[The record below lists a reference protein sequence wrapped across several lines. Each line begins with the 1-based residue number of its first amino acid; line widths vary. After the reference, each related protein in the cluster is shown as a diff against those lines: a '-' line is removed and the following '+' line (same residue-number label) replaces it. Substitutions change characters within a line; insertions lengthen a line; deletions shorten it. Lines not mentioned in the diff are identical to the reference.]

1 MLAFKLSAEAVDS
14 VTKPVAPTIKNV
26 AIFLFLLFFVI
37 TTTRLPMVNKPNTV
51 IIDCD

>member
-26 AIFLFLLFFVI
+26 AIFISIIFCDNH
-37 TTTRLPMVNKPNTV
+37 NKTP
-51 IIDCD
+51 DS

>member
-26 AIFLFLLFFVI
+26 AIFFLFLSFVI
-37 TTTRLPMVNKPNTV
+37 ITIRLPIANKPNAV
-51 IIDCD
+51 IID